1 MPIVIASPLQNISP
15 WTKAIN
21 SLDDTIQVLAHEEV
35 QNKEKIEF
43 ILAWNQPEGLFAQY
57 PNLKT
62 ISSMGAG
69 VDHLIRANDIAPQV
83 QIVRIIDPL
92 LSQDMFEFVL
102 AIIMNRLRMLTFYYE
117 NQKQKVWKKKL
128 YQRISDVRIGIM
140 GTGKIGSHVAG
151 KLAAMGFSVS
161 GWGRSGENA
170 PAGLRKFHGN
180 VQLEA
185 FLSGCNMLISL
196 LPLTSETRGILNKTN
211 LKILP
216 QGAWLINIGRGGLV
230 VDKDLVQLLD
240 EDHLDGAS
248 LDVFHEEP
256 LPNDHPFWSH
266 PKIHITPH
274 IASLT
279 HPGSVAGQ
287 IVENY
292 YRTINNQPL
301 INLVNRDL
309 EY

>member
-1 MPIVIASPLQNISP
+1 MCIIIASPLQDISP
-15 WTKAIN
+15 WSKAIN
-21 SLDDTIQVLAHEEV
+21 NLDKTIRVLSHEDAH
-35 QNKEKIEF
+35 NKEDIEF

-69 VDHLIRANDIAPQV
+69 VDHLIRAGDIAPQV

-102 AIIMNRLRMLTFYYE
+102 AIIMNRMRMLTYYHE
-117 NQKQKVWKKKL
+117 NQKEKLWKKKR
-128 YQRISDVRIGIM
+128 YRRISDIRVGIM
-140 GTGKIGSHVAG
+140 GTGRIGAHVAG
-151 KLAAMGFSVS
+151 KLATMGFSVA
-161 GWGRSGENA
+161 GWGRTQNQSPG
-170 PAGLRKFHGN
+170 GLKKFYGSD
-180 VQLEA
+180 QLRE
-185 FLSGCNMLISL
+185 FLSNTNMLVCL
-196 LPLTSETRGILNKTN
+196 LPLTCETRGILNQHN
-211 LKILP
+211 LQHLP
-216 QGAWLINIGRGGLV
+216 QGSWLINIGRGGLL
-230 VDKDLVQLLD
+230 VDNDLLQLVN
-240 EDHLDGAS
+240 EGHLDGAS
-248 LDVFHEEP
+248 LDVFNQEP
-256 LPNDHPFWSH
+256 LPPEHPFWSH

-301 INLVNRDL
+301 MHLVNRAL